1 MKFDH
6 NTSAVMTSQGL
17 AELTAR
23 RDAKRA
29 ELTLMMQQP
38 HADRVRDAEGIQQT
52 LLNEMNRVITHC
64 VVNDSAPTDTDCLQ
78 IGHIATFTRSDM
90 PGEQKWTVGSWG
102 SSDSA
107 RRIMGYNLPLIAELV
122 GQNIGYESDI
132 MLNGK
137 AVVVTLVNIEMPVTT
152 SEFSALP
159 A

>member
-1 MKFDH
+1 
-6 NTSAVMTSQGL
+6 MTSQGL

-23 RDAKRA
+23 RDSKRA
-29 ELTLMMQQP
+29 DLRHMMRQP
-38 HADRVRDAEGIQQT
+38 SADRDRNAEGVQQT
-52 LLNEMNRVITHC
+52 LLNEMSYVINNCTI
-64 VVNDSAPTDTDCLQ
+64 NDSAPTDTARLQ